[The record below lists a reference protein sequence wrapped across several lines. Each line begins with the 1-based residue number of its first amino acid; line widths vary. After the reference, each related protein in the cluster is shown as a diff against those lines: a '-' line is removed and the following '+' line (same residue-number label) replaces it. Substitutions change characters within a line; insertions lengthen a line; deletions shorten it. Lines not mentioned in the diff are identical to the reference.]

1 MEVGLGGPRSEFRG
15 RRRSTTLMSLLRN
28 LCSFLVFTRSADR
41 LTPTAAEA
49 PQAREARGLSFFR
62 AIGTVDRSERYS
74 GLRTPT
80 PPVPPQRYSGL
91 RTPTPPVPPHG
102 VRSEPPPLQDG
113 GFFLCTVN
121 AHLLIS
127 IVGTGEGDDLPEHSS
142 DVDRSVLGARTE
154 GPGNATQ

>member
-1 MEVGLGGPRSEFRG
+1 
-15 RRRSTTLMSLLRN
+15 MSLLRN

-80 PPVPPQRYSGL
+80 PPVPP
-91 RTPTPPVPPHG
+91 HG

-142 DVDRSVLGARTE
+142 DVDRSVTCKDLALRRKMRH
-154 GPGNATQ
+154 PLADQVFLCPSLCRHSACWLPDIFDSNA